1 VSEAALPAPL
11 RGVRAAF
18 AFLTRIP
25 VGGFPYAAE
34 DWAWSSAYFPLV
46 GLTVGAVCAVLRA
59 GLAYG
64 LGDGLATGLLVIGA
78 SMLLTGAFHEDGLAD
93 TADALGGA
101 MNREQLFTILKDS
114 RIGSFG
120 GAALV
125 VSIGARAALVA
136 DLGPS
141 CLWALPL
148 AGCAARVGPVWLMRA
163 LPYATP
169 AQAKS
174 AVVARAGL
182 AQAVVA
188 TAWLAVAALASVFE
202 GGLSPARLAAMVGVL
217 AVVIASAGAL
227 FRARAGGVTGDL
239 LGAAEQASE
248 IAALAV
254 LAWNPRL

>member
-1 VSEAALPAPL
+1 VSEAALPAPI

-25 VGGFPYAAE
+25 VGGYPYASE

-93 TADALGGA
+93 SADALGGA
-101 MNREQLFTILKDS
+101 MNREQLFAILKDS

-120 GAALV
+120 GVALV
-125 VSIGARAALVA
+125 VSIGVRAALVA

-148 AGCAARVGPVWLMRA
+148 AACAARVGPVWLLWA

-169 AQAKS
+169 AHAKS
-174 AVVARAGL
+174 AVVARTGL
-182 AQAVVA
+182 AQALVA
-188 TAWLAVAALASVFE
+188 SAWLGVAALACVFE
-202 GGLSPARLAAMVGVL
+202 AGLSLTRLAGMIGVL
-217 AVVIASAGAL
+217 AAVTLAGGAL

-239 LGAAEQASE
+239 LGAAEQAGE
-248 IAALAV
+248 VAALAA
-254 LAWNPRL
+254 LAWNPR